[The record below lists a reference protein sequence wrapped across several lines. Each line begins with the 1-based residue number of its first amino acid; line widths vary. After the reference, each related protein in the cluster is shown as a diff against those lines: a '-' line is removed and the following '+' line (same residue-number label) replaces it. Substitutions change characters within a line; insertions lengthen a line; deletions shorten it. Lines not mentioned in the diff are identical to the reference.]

1 MERKLESDGTLDEF
15 LKGDEAYKGKA
26 VDKAVPVQQNS
37 AQAVKDSDEEYVE
50 PPSKQKAHEDICKSG

>member
-15 LKGDEAYKGKA
+15 LKGDEAYKDKA
-26 VDKAVPVQQNS
+26 VDKALPVQQNS
-37 AQAVKDSDEEYVE
+37 AQVVKDSDEEYE